1 MYDVWEAVSDK
12 TRRQILSMLKK
23 KSLSAGEIAD
33 NFNMS
38 KPSVSHHLSILLA
51 ANLVTVEKDGQNRIY
66 SINMTVAQELIELV
80 AKMTEKENR
89 KEKNHV

>member
-1 MYDVWEAVSDK
+1 MCDVWEAVADK

-89 KEKNHV
+89 KEKKS